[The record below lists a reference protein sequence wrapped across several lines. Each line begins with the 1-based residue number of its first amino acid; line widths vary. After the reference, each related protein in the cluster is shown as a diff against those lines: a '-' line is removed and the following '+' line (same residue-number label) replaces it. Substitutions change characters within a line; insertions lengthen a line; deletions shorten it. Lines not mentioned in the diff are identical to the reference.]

1 MKHAWISGA
10 LACGMLLIAV
20 AAYTLSHW
28 GGVLTGRKIIHQ
40 EESKYQNLY
49 ITRKGSVITLRA
61 GSLLVKSSAMD
72 LSSPNR
78 LVIEYTRMMMLG
90 TGYVDTPRSMLVLGL
105 GGGTMTKYLR
115 SYFPKAR
122 IVSIEF
128 DEAVVSL
135 AREHFGFEP
144 DENMELAVMDGR
156 RYLSKTDQTYDIVF
170 LDAFH
175 GDYIPFHLMTR
186 EFLSLVRSRLAPGG
200 VVVSNTWQGQKL
212 SQRET
217 ATYQAVFG
225 NFDNYL
231 GVRSSNRV
239 IIAGR
244 EGRTLD
250 RRELLARMSESQ
262 QRLGYREIDLV
273 QLFNTHYQGSPA
285 PSLAEALTDDFA
297 PVNLLVDRRSVS
309 EEEE

>member
-28 GGVLTGRKIIHQ
+28 GEVLTGREIIHQ
-40 EESKYQNLY
+40 EETKYQNLY
-49 ITRKGSVITLRA
+49 ITRKGSVITLQA
-61 GSLLVKSSAMD
+61 GSLLFKSSAMD
-72 LSSPNR
+72 LSAPNR

-90 TGYVDTPRSMLVLGL
+90 TGYVDNPRSMLVLGL
-105 GGGTMTKYLR
+105 GGGSMTKYLR
-115 SYFPKAR
+115 SYFPEAR

-135 AREHFGFEP
+135 AREYFGFEP

-156 RYLSKTDQTYDIVF
+156 RYLAGTGQNFNIIF

-186 EFLSLVRSRLAPGG
+186 EFLTLVKSRLAPGG

-225 NFDNYL
+225 SFDNYL
-231 GVRSSNRV
+231 GKRSSNRV

-244 EGRTLD
+244 DGRSSD
-250 RRELLARMSESQ
+250 RRALLARMTESQ

-285 PSLAEALTDDFA
+285 PSLSEALTDDFA
-297 PVNLLVDRRSVS
+297 PVNLLVDRRPVH